1 MIDFVHD
8 ARQSLD
14 QFDKK
19 LTKVL
24 ELSYR
29 GRYKLEEMY
38 GKIPQV
44 QNSLNDAREPLG
56 QTSLLAQK
64 SLDFLQTTPQ
74 KLRGYKSDLKK
85 ISNDVDSEFSR
96 ILNKID
102 QKNQAFSDDI
112 DRINPKLTHLESQI
126 ETHSST
132 LSQVRGIIASILPNA
147 KIVGKLDAV
156 IAKLNAADAK
166 SRNLR

>member
-1 MIDFVHD
+1 MLLV
-8 ARQSLD
+8 
-14 QFDKK
+14 KK
-19 LTKVL
+19 
-24 ELSYR
+24 
-29 GRYKLEEMY
+29 
-38 GKIPQV
+38 
-44 QNSLNDAREPLG
+44 
-56 QTSLLAQK
+56 K

-102 QKNQAFSDDI
+102 QKNQDFSDDI

-132 LSQVRGIIASILPNA
+132 LSQVRGIVASILPNA
-147 KIVGKLDAV
+147 RIVGKLDAV
-156 IAKLNAADAK
+156 IAKLN
-166 SRNLR
+166 LI